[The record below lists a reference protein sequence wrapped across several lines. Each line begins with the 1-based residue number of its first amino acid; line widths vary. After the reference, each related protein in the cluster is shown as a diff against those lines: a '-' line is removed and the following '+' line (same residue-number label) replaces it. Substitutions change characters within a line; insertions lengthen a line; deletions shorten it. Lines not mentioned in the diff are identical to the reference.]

1 MTFSSLKELRKSKG
15 KRQEDLEAACGGA
28 VRQHQFSLFE
38 KGMSAGKH
46 IGNAC
51 EAYRRC
57 LGIELSAE
65 QFVALQRGQPVEIE
79 DATVAAVA

>member
-1 MTFSSLKELRKSKG
+1 MTVSSLKELRKSRG
-15 KRQEDLEAACGGA
+15 KRQEDLEIACGGA

-46 IGNAC
+46 LVAAC
-51 EAYRRC
+51 DAYRMC

-65 QFVALQRGQPVEIE
+65 QFVALQRGQSVTIKE
-79 DATVAAVA
+79 TVAA